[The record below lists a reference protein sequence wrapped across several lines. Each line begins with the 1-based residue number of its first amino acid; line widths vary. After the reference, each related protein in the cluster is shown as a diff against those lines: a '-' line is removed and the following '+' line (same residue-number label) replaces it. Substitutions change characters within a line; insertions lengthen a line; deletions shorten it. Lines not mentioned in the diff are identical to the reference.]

1 MLEKLV
7 NIDRRI
13 IFVLVAIA
21 VIVSLLLSFQL
32 PIPATPPVKDI
43 YDKIEGLPP
52 GSHIMIAFDYDPAA
66 KEELQPMALALLH
79 HTYRQNQ
86 KVIGLTLWP
95 GGTGLAEQ
103 ALVSIAEQYG
113 KKPGE
118 DYVFLGYKPGVASL
132 IINMGE
138 NLYTAFPTDFYGND
152 TRTLPALQG
161 VESLRDLDYFIDL
174 AAGASVETWIAFG
187 KEKYKFPMAAG
198 CTAVIGPDLYPFLD
212 SDQINGLM
220 AGLKGAAEYE
230 VLVDFPAQ
238 AVEGMRPQSVTHALV
253 VVFVIFSNAV
263 FFASGGFRTVRR
275 GRGRQGR

>member
-1 MLEKLV
+1 MLDKFV

-13 IFVLVAIA
+13 IFALVAIA
-21 VIVSLLLSFQL
+21 VIVSLLLTFRL
-32 PIPATPPVKDI
+32 PIPPTPPVLSI
-43 YDKIEGLPP
+43 YDTIEDLPP
-52 GSHIMIAFDYDPAA
+52 DSHVLIAFDYDPAA
-66 KEELQPMALALLH
+66 KEELQPMAVALLH
-79 HTYRQNQ
+79 HLYGKDL

-103 ALVSIAEQYG
+103 ALVTVA
-113 KKPGE
+113 KKYNKKSGE
-118 DYVFLGYKPGVASL
+118 DFVFLGYKPGVASL

-152 TRTLPALQG
+152 IQTLPALQG
-161 VESLRDLDYFIDL
+161 VASLKDIDYVIDL
-174 AAGASVETWIAFG
+174 AAGASAETWIAFG
-187 KEKYKFPMAAG
+187 KEKYKFDMAVG

-212 SDQINGLM
+212 SRQINGLM

-230 VLVDFPAQ
+230 VLVGFQAN

-263 FFASGGFRTVRR
+263 FFASGGWRTTRKR
-275 GRGRQGR
+275 LGGAGR

>member
-1 MLEKLV
+1 MLQKLL

-13 IFVLVAIA
+13 IFAFVAAA
-21 VIVSLLLSFQL
+21 VVISLLLSFNL
-32 PIPATPPVKDI
+32 PIPATPPVKSI
-43 YDKIEGLPP
+43 YDKIDTMPSGAHVL
-52 GSHIMIAFDYDPAA
+52 IAFDYDPAA

-79 HTYRQNQ
+79 HCYRKKH

-103 ALVSIAEQYG
+103 AMTSLAAEYDR
-113 KKPGE
+113 KLGE

-138 NLYTAFPTDFYGND
+138 NLYTAFPKDFYGND
-152 TRTLPALQG
+152 TRTIPALRG
-161 VESLRDLDYFIDL
+161 VESLKDIEYVIDL
-174 AAGASVETWIAFG
+174 AAGATVEIWIAFG
-187 KEKYKFPMAAG
+187 KEKYKFDMGAG

-212 SDQINGLM
+212 SRQINGLM

-230 VLVDFPAQ
+230 VLVKHHAQ
-238 AVEGMRPQSVTHALV
+238 AVEGMRPQSVTHALI

-263 FFASGGFRTVRR
+263 FFASGGLRTIRGGFRR
-275 GRGRQGR
+275 